1 MGEELDVTIR
11 EAIPEDA
18 GKLLK
23 TTRQIGRETEF
34 LVMDEKGI
42 NLPEELLAI
51 QLEDIYES
59 PNNVLFVALLG
70 EQIIGTASL
79 KGSNEKRIAHIAEL
93 GISIL
98 KDYWGM
104 GLGSILMEEL
114 LIWAQE
120 SQMIYRIELTVQEQN
135 TTAIYLYE
143 KFGFQKE
150 ALMARG
156 ARADDGRFL
165 NVWLM
170 SKMI

>member
-1 MGEELDVTIR
+1 
-11 EAIPEDA
+11 
-18 GKLLK
+18 
-23 TTRQIGRETEF
+23 
-34 LVMDEKGI
+34 
-42 NLPEELLAI
+42 
-51 QLEDIYES
+51 
-59 PNNVLFVALLG
+59 
-70 EQIIGTASL
+70 
-79 KGSNEKRIAHIAEL
+79 
-93 GISIL
+93 
-98 KDYWGM
+98 M